1 MQVSRLVEAHGRNN
15 GRFNVGPHVAA
26 AAQQQQPAANKQQ
39 QQQQAAASSKQQQ
52 QQQQQ
57 QQRGIGSGNGCDRGR
72 TDDSA
77 FISSDHPKQGV
88 TSMRW
93 ARSWS
98 SLAMGNPPPRRRSP
112 LSYWCAFFI
121 IISFII
127 AVTLYG
133 FYA

>member
-1 MQVSRLVEAHGRNN
+1 
-15 GRFNVGPHVAA
+15 VGPHVAA

-77 FISSDHPKQGV
+77 FISSDHPKQGRDIDAV
-88 TSMRW
+88 GPFLGL
-93 ARSWS
+93 A
-98 SLAMGNPPPRRRSP
+98 AMGTHRVAPASRRP
-112 LSYWCAFFI
+112 AVSYQKPIKIVVIDIFNSMSTCLDC
-121 IISFII
+121 SR
-127 AVTLYG
+127 VTFG
-133 FYA
+133 PV